1 MTTLKER
8 TDDSVHERLRA
19 QGGERLLLALT
30 ASFLERSPGILEQLE
45 ILSRSAADAG
55 VEQAPEPW
63 REGAQIAH
71 SFKTSCRMVGAL
83 QMGQLLEA
91 LEWQGDPDPEGSG
104 EAAADALP
112 EGAEGSLGADADERP
127 MSARVGEIVAEFA
140 HVKPWIERAHA
151 AAQARADAG
160 AEIGPGAGSG
170 SGPASNPRPG
180 PGSGG
185 RP

>member
-1 MTTLKER
+1 MMTLKER

-45 ILSRSAADAG
+45 ILARSAAEAG

-71 SFKTSCRMVGAL
+71 SFKTSCRMLGAL
-83 QMGQLLEA
+83 HMGQRLEA
-91 LEWQGDPDPEGSG
+91 LEWQGDPDPG
-104 EAAADALP
+104 AAAAGGLP
-112 EGAEGSLGADADERP
+112 EGAEGALGADADERP
-127 MSARVGEIVAEFA
+127 MSARVEEIVAEFA

-160 AEIGPGAGSG
+160 AEVGPGAGSG

-180 PGSGG
+180 PASGG